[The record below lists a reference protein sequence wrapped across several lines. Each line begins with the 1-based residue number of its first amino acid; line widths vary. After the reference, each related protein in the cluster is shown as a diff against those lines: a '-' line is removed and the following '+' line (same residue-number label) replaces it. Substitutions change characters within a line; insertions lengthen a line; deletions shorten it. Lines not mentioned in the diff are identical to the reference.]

1 MVAQEL
7 RHNVVR
13 PNALTVATTLL
24 SLALLVL
31 LFGFRDLP
39 MVDLPHHSALLTLWL
54 NFADPFQGD
63 QHFEPNFRTPYLL
76 TYLLARSI
84 APVTGPVAA
93 FKVVVWLAIVGNA
106 LAHTTLARR
115 LGHSPWLGLL
125 GFLTGL
131 GHAFYFG
138 FISFLVTTPLV
149 IFSWVLTLVHR
160 DNPRWKSGLQ
170 LAGLLTI
177 VLVSH
182 GIGFTIAALVAG
194 CLLLTGSG
202 TWWQRLAPFAG
213 PGLLA
218 LTWFIPGKTTEP
230 IGGSNWTVNWSQGL
244 DFPASLISMYSSDRL
259 AWFFGVLILIAVAVH
274 LGQLQRRL
282 EFVVPLLITAGGYA
296 LFPPRLWGLDWLN
309 ARFTGFVIPTLLVA
323 FQPALTAQTANRLK
337 SLLRSP
343 QCLVALVST
352 WLCIFGARL
361 YGFNQDTAS
370 FHRLIAELPSN
381 LKVRS
386 LVFERESPSFPSVP
400 ALIHLPVYYQ
410 VEKGGFHGFSF
421 AIYPS
426 SVIRF
431 REPRV
436 LPHIA
441 GGMEWHPEWFDA
453 PTEVP
458 QYDYFIVHSSVDR
471 GGELFSDSPNPIA
484 LDVHEGNWWGYGRST
499 AAATR

>member
-1 MVAQEL
+1 M
-7 RHNVVR
+7 VR
-13 PNALTVATTLL
+13 PSAPTVAIALL
-24 SLALLVL
+24 SLALLAL

-54 NFADPFQGD
+54 SFADPFQGD

-76 TYLLARSI
+76 TYLIARSI
-84 APVTGPVAA
+84 APLTGPVGA
-93 FKVVVWLAIVGNA
+93 FKLLVWGAVVGNA
-106 LAHTTLARR
+106 FAHAALARR
-115 LGHSPWLGLL
+115 LGHSPWLGLVGL
-125 GFLTGL
+125 LTGL

-149 IFSWVLTLVHR
+149 IFSWVMTFAHR
-160 DNPRWKSGLQ
+160 ENPRWKSGLQ
-170 LAGLLTI
+170 LAALLMV

-182 GIGFTIAALVAG
+182 GIGFTIAAMVAG
-194 CLLLTGSG
+194 CLLLTGAG
-202 TWWQRLAPFAG
+202 TWWQRLAPFTG

-230 IGGSNWTVNWSQGL
+230 IGGSDWTVHWSQGL

-259 AWFFGVLILIAVAVH
+259 AWVFGVLILMVVAVH
-274 LGQLQRRL
+274 LGQLQRRW
-282 EFVVPLLITAGGYA
+282 EFVLPLLITAGGYA

-309 ARFTGFVIPTLLVA
+309 ARFTGFVIPTLLIA
-323 FQPALTAQTANRLK
+323 FQPALIAPAARRLK
-337 SLLRSP
+337 AVLQSP
-343 QCLVALVST
+343 QCLVALVTT
-352 WLCIFGARL
+352 WFCVFGSRL

-370 FHRLIAELPSN
+370 FHRLIAQIPPDLN
-381 LKVRS
+381 VRS

-453 PTEVP
+453 PSEVP
-458 QYDYFIVHSSVDR
+458 QYDYFIVHSAIDR
-471 GGELFSDSPNPIA
+471 SSQLFSQSPEPVS
-484 LDVHEGNWWGYGRST
+484 LDTHVGSWWGYRRS
-499 AAATR
+499 AATLQRDKF